1 MPIEIILLIKDYNN
15 KGTKESFLPNVDAY
29 NNLVSQISQFNLTY
43 MGSIYIHHD
52 EQKQFSQVLSD
63 WSETLKAKGCNIR
76 NVEFCDSKGDLL
88 IQVCDLIT
96 GNILRLYKEIYNK

>member
-52 EQKQFSQVLSD
+52 EQK
-63 WSETLKAKGCNIR
+63 
-76 NVEFCDSKGDLL
+76 
-88 IQVCDLIT
+88 
-96 GNILRLYKEIYNK
+96 